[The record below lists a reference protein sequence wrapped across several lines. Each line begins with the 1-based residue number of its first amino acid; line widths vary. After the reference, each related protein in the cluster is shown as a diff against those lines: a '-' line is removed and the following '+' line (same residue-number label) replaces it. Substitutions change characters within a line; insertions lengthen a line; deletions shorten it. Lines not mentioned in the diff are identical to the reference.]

1 MSQYSSEPD
10 AVKRPARTQ
19 RKQLLRLP
27 DEMLNTTAERYPET
41 FERFS
46 ILALF
51 AVRSLAQRITDY
63 TNETLAPLG
72 LNAAQFNY
80 LMVLSTN
87 PHDGMTLS
95 DLSRYIHTSNATVT
109 SMVGVLERD
118 GLVKRRANVA
128 DGRSVVVSL
137 TAKGRRLMDRAVPL
151 HHGHWANALRD
162 LSIDERAQ
170 LADLLLRAG
179 AGFDRHFAEQG

>member
-1 MSQYSSEPD
+1 MSQYSSVPD
-10 AVKRPARTQ
+10 PVKRPARTQ

-27 DEMLNTTAERYPET
+27 DAMLDKQSECYPET

-46 ILALF
+46 ILAMF

-63 TNETLAPLG
+63 TNETLAPFG

-80 LMVLSTN
+80 MMVLSCSPN
-87 PHDGMTLS
+87 DQMTLS

-109 SMVGVLERD
+109 SMIGVLERD
-118 GLVKRRANVA
+118 GLVKRRANA
-128 DGRSVVVSL
+128 EDGRSIVVSL
-137 TAKGRRLMDRAVPL
+137 TAKGRRLMDRAVPI
-151 HHGHWANALRD
+151 HHGHWGDALRD
-162 LSIDERAQ
+162 LTIEERAQ
-170 LADLLLRAG
+170 LTDLLLRAG